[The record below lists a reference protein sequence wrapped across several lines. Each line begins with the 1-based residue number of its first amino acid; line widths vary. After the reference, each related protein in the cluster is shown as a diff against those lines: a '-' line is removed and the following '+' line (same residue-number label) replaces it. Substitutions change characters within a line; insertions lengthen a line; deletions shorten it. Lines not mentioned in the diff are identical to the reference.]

1 MDFAVPEI
9 VQNNPMVFGFC
20 LTLSLLGA
28 TIKMVTAL
36 ISFYEEVV
44 IKRYFNRLASLS
56 ECIPEKT
63 KTSEYLLRLKEN
75 EVFRLAS
82 GIRVPPEKSEMLID
96 VYMRGLADNRELKRI
111 QRFMKPIQGKI
122 HIETDF
128 IDKVQILYSFCAAM
142 FLFLFAVILGAPSF
156 FSENSADA
164 VAGIFIMLAMTL
176 TAAVVGS
183 DFRTYRTL
191 KRIRKRLIELEMVS
205 NAQAKLFWSVPWH
218 KS

>member
-9 VQNNPMVFGFC
+9 VQNNPVVFGFC

-44 IKRYFNRLASLS
+44 IKRYFNRLASL
-56 ECIPEKT
+56 
-63 KTSEYLLRLKEN
+63 SEYLLRLKEN

-111 QRFMKPIQGKI
+111 QHFMKPIQGKI